1 MISDQCGLIGAVSG
15 FGSRAGEGMGARIS
29 ESISA
34 KERQQCQEDEN
45 DARQGDMLMAAFCVR
60 GKSKE
65 CHWVHYPVSSSNT
78 SINAAVISM
87 RLSDSQSNESL

>member
-45 DARQGDMLMAAFCVR
+45 DARQGEMLMAAFCDR

-65 CHWVHYPVSSSNT
+65 CHWVQWGSSLVPHCGTIGRRVGSF
-78 SINAAVISM
+78 
-87 RLSDSQSNESL
+87 L